1 MEPNPFSAYMGAPQV
16 DPINAAMFGA
26 PPAPA
31 IPSPIQNAQ
40 PTMPPMPAIG
50 TPGGFGVTM
59 LRLADMVRRYGQ
71 MSRQNRGY

>member
-1 MEPNPFSAYMGAPQV
+1 LDGSRFLPPQAY
-16 DPINAAMFGA
+16 DA
-26 PPAPA
+26 PPDAFP
-31 IPSPIQNAQ
+31 PPGTRPEPERFQS
-40 PTMPPMPAIG
+40 TMPPMPAIG